1 MQGKNKERKM
11 KIIIG
16 IGISVALLIGVFLA
30 IPQGTNKDNATVNAQ
45 TSGYSEIQNNI
56 NSGSLLVDVRTAE
69 EYAAGHIKNSI
80 NMPLPDIQAGL
91 KPNSD
96 YSKTLYV
103 YCRSGNRSA
112 EAKKLLEKA
121 GFSKVIDLG
130 SMSDVVALGAQEI
143 K

>member
-1 MQGKNKERKM
+1 M
-11 KIIIG
+11 KILISV
-16 IGISVALLIGVFLA
+16 GISIALLIGVFLA
-30 IPQGTNKDNATVNAQ
+30 LPQGTKKENTIVNAQ
-45 TSGYSEIQNNI
+45 TNSYSEIQNNI
-56 NSGSLLVDVRTAE
+56 SSGSLLVDVRTAE
-69 EYAAGHIKNSI
+69 EFTAGHIKDSI
-80 NMPLPDIQAGL
+80 NIPLSDIQTGL

-130 SMSDVVALGAQEI
+130 AMSDVVALGAQEM